1 MGKLLLKI
9 YQIVEEKGGLQG
21 RFTLAS
27 KTGISRQQ
35 AETIRDKASIVRQF
49 KQVASEI
56 LLHDIEDWLD

>member
-27 KTGISRQQ
+27 KTGISQQQ
-35 AETIRDKASIVRQF
+35 AAAIRDKASIVKQF
-49 KQVASEI
+49 KQVAGEI
-56 LLHDIEDWLD
+56 LHADIEELLK